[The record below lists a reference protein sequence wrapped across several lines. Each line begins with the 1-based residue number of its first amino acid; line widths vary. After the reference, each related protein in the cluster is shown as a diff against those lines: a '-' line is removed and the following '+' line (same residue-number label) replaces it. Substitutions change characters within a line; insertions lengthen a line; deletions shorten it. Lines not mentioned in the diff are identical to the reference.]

1 MSTLPNTITVN
12 GVDYVPAD
20 TISAKYDGEL
30 PPVVFVRTVTM
41 HYVGRIVDD
50 AAGYLVLADAS
61 WVADSGR
68 FGEALAT
75 GTLAETEKFPD
86 PVFIN
91 PDTIVDVTAWN
102 HPLPK
107 VSQ

>member
-1 MSTLPNTITVN
+1 MSTLPNTISVN

-20 TISAKYDGEL
+20 SIAADYDGEL
-30 PPVVFVRTVTM
+30 PGHVFIRTVTM
-41 HYVGRIVDD
+41 HYVGRIIADD
-50 AAGYLVLADAS
+50 ARFLILGDAS

-68 FGEALAT
+68 LGEALAT
-75 GTLAETEKFPD
+75 GKLAETEKFPD